1 MFKRLYESLFAINQ
15 LSLEES
21 IFQKM
26 MLAAVAISIAYLIS
40 QSIFGLAPA
49 AYIGAT
55 SSVIVYGLLYILA
68 IRGLHNYIIIPYI
81 IFTNVIC
88 SVGWFLVGG
97 LEGVMPYWF
106 LLMFIT
112 SIILIP
118 KRYRFVYS
126 FSLIVNIG
134 LLILIDIQYPQ
145 WIIPYPSL
153 EMRKQDFMVSFVI
166 ILIITYWLMEIIK
179 SRYEYEHQQVEEK
192 NTALLKATK
201 AKSQFLANMSHE
213 IRTPMNGVIGMTSL
227 LDSTQLS
234 REQKEYVDTIRVSGE
249 RLLEILNEILD
260 FSKIEAGEM
269 QLEYEIFSIHQMIE
283 ECLGIS
289 APKIQ
294 KKDLELIYLPEA
306 ELPEY
311 IMGDQGKVRQ
321 MLINLIDNAIKFTEK
336 GEIIISVR
344 QLKSNK
350 EDIQIEFG
358 VRDSGIGISKENQ
371 KKLFQEFTQV
381 DASTTRRYGGTG
393 LGLAIIQQLAILMGG
408 IAAVE
413 SELEE
418 GSFFYF
424 NIQTQQVDSPP
435 QQNNSLEQLKGLKLL
450 IVDDNPNNRLLLER
464 LSAVWNFDSV
474 ICASA
479 KEALV
484 QLQQHH
490 FELALLDYKMP
501 EMNGLE
507 LAKKIREKANFP
519 LIILSSAELKR
530 TKLPKNCIYQ
540 NKPIRP
546 KRLAQS
552 ILQSVTT
559 QPSET
564 HHQESEL
571 LLGEQFPMNILI
583 AEDDLINQKLAQRI
597 FEKLGYKIS
606 ITANGKECLDSCKE
620 NNYDI
625 IFMDMH
631 MPIMDGL
638 KATEKILQHTNS
650 QTRKTPIIIAMTANA
665 LEKDRQRCFQVG
677 MKDFLVKPIVWAD
690 LKNVLKKWGNKLV

>member
-1 MFKRLYESLFAINQ
+1 MFRRLYKSLFAIDR

-26 MLAAVAISIAYLIS
+26 MLAAVAISIAYLVS
-40 QSIFGLAPA
+40 HTIFGLAPA

-55 SSVIVYGLLYILA
+55 SSIIVYGLLYILA
-68 IRGLHNYIIIPYI
+68 LRGFHHYIIIPYI

-88 SVGWFLVGG
+88 SIGWFLVGG

-106 LLMFIT
+106 LLMFII
-112 SIILIP
+112 SLILIP
-118 KRYRFVYS
+118 KRFRLIYS
-126 FSLIVNIG
+126 ASLIVNIG
-134 LLILIDIQYPQ
+134 LLILIDIQYPH
-145 WIIPYPSL
+145 WIRPYPSL
-153 EMRKQDFMVSFVI
+153 EVRKQDFMVSFVI

-179 SRYEYEHQQVEEK
+179 GRYDYERQKVEEK
-192 NTALLKATK
+192 NTALKKATK

-227 LDSTQLS
+227 LDNTHLS
-234 REQKEYVDTIRVSGE
+234 SEQKEYVDTIRVSGE

-269 QLEYEIFSIHQMIE
+269 QLEYEIFSIHQLIE

-289 APKIQ
+289 APKV
-294 KKDLELIYLPEA
+294 KNKDLELIYLPEA

-311 IMGDQGKVRQ
+311 IMGDEGKVRQ

-344 QLKSNK
+344 TLLSNK
-350 EDIQIEFG
+350 EDLRIEFG
-358 VRDSGIGISKENQ
+358 IRDSGIGISKENQ

-408 IAAVE
+408 FAAVE
-413 SELEE
+413 SELGK

-424 NIQTQQVDSPP
+424 NIRTQAVENPP
-435 QQNNSLEQLKGLKLL
+435 LKNNSLEQLKGLKLL
-450 IVDDNPNNRLLLER
+450 IVDDNPNNRLLLQR
-464 LSAVWNFDSV
+464 LCTIWNFNPV
-474 ICASA
+474 ICASG
-479 KEALV
+479 KEALA

-501 EMNGLE
+501 QMNGME

-519 LIILSSAELKR
+519 IIILSSAELKR
-530 TKLPKNCIYQ
+530 SKLPKNCIYQ

-552 ILQSVTT
+552 ILQSVSTL
-559 QPSET
+559 PSEAL
-564 HHQESEL
+564 HQKSER

-597 FEKLGYKIS
+597 FEKLGYEIS
-606 ITANGKECLDSCKE
+606 ITANGKECVDACKE
-620 NNYDI
+620 NNYDL

-631 MPIMDGL
+631 MPVMDGL
-638 KATEKILQHTNS
+638 KATEKILQQANT
-650 QTRKTPIIIAMTANA
+650 QTRTAPIIIAMTANA
-665 LEKDRQRCFQVG
+665 LEEDKQRCFQVG
-677 MKDFLVKPIVWAD
+677 MKDYLVKPIVWAD
-690 LKNVLKKWGNKLV
+690 LKNVLEKWANKLE